1 MSMISTCATSGNCP
15 ADRLGS
21 ALMLWK
27 YNQAHKPAQEH
38 SEGYVDGN
46 LFILHENASYSTEYG

>member
-1 MSMISTCATSGNCP
+1 
-15 ADRLGS
+15 
-21 ALMLWK
+21 MLWK

-46 LFILHENASYSTEYG
+46 LFILHENASYSTENG